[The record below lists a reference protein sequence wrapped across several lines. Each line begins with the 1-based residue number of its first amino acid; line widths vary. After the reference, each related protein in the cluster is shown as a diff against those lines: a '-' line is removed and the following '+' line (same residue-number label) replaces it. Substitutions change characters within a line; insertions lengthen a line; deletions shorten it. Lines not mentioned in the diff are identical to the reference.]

1 MNRKMKSFFLLFMI
15 IGLVGCSKN
24 QENVEQLKSGTY
36 VSENMK
42 EECTVPYLVIS
53 TTNEFTFVYS
63 ILASNVLA
71 GTYEIKDNMLKL
83 IAEGEDASQIFIFEI
98 SSGKLIFRAD
108 KSEKLPDFA
117 KNDIYNGIVFTLKEN

>member
-1 MNRKMKSFFLLFMI
+1 MKSFFLLFMI